1 MTSNSSGCC
10 TGLLHALRRSPDP
23 PAGQR
28 QAVPNDNPGPQA
40 GQPPVDLRVQL
51 RRKSQRQAPAWG
63 ILRRRGREPP
73 VDCKGN
79 ELGDVSQARGQ
90 AKVVADNRQAVR
102 LRRFYMA
109 LASYA
114 LWGGIALVG
123 CAGGMIAMP
132 GWLLAATLSGIVISN
147 AWFWYMLRS
156 GRSLLFQDPSMTRPQ
171 VVMGLLWILVVIGAS
186 HVDRSLMIVVYIVI
200 MLFGIF
206 RLDRDDFLKLT
217 ALALVGYVV
226 VVAADLF
233 LRGVEVRPFEE
244 AMRFLVLA
252 SCLLWCTFFGTH
264 VAQLR
269 ARLRQ
274 QNLALQQHVKDA
286 RRIADRDHLTWAY
299 NRRYIMNALEEE
311 RARSEH
317 RHAPFAIII
326 FDLDHFK
333 SINDRYGHIAGD
345 RVLTK
350 FAEIARREMRAADV
364 LSPGRRAN
372 AFGRFGGEEFIALL
386 PETGLDGARL
396 CASRLRTALAT
407 EHFEQDI
414 RVTFSAGIA
423 VYRHGETVEQSLRR
437 ADDAL
442 YRAKNSGRDPVVTEK
457 TARRGGRDAKVISIT
472 PS

>member
-1 MTSNSSGCC
+1 MGTPPLDREQDDPAAVMD
-10 TGLLHALRRSPDP
+10 TRR
-23 PAGQR
+23 
-28 QAVPNDNPGPQA
+28 V
-40 GQPPVDLRVQL
+40 
-51 RRKSQRQAPAWG
+51 
-63 ILRRRGREPP
+63 
-73 VDCKGN
+73 
-79 ELGDVSQARGQ
+79 
-90 AKVVADNRQAVR
+90 VR

-109 LASYA
+109 IASYA
-114 LWGGIALVG
+114 LWGGIAVIAWL
-123 CAGGMIAMP
+123 GGLIVMP
-132 GWLLAATLSGIVISN
+132 PALLAAAVTGVVVSN
-147 AWFWYMLRS
+147 LVVWYLLRS
-156 GRSLLFQDPSMTRPQ
+156 GRSLLYEDPSLTFPQ
-171 VVMGLLWILVVIGAS
+171 VLLAMFWLLVVIGAS
-186 HVDRSLMIVVYIVI
+186 HTDRSLMMVVYVVV

-206 RLDRDDFLKLT
+206 RLDRRKFFLLT
-217 ALALVGYVV
+217 AVALAGYAV
-226 VVAADLF
+226 VVAVDLVI
-233 LRGVEVRPFEE
+233 RNVEIRYFHEF
-244 AMRFLVLA
+244 MRFLVLA

-264 VAQLR
+264 VAELR
-269 ARLRQ
+269 ARLRK

-317 RHAPFAIII
+317 RDAPFAIII

-364 LSPGRRAN
+364 ISPGRRAN

-396 CASRLRTALAT
+396 CANRLRTALAT
-407 EHFEQDI
+407 EHFEQGI

-442 YRAKNSGRDPVVTEK
+442 YRAKNSGRDQVLAEKPARQRPRDPKVVAIRPAGE
-457 TARRGGRDAKVISIT
+457 
-472 PS
+472 

>member
-1 MTSNSSGCC
+1 
-10 TGLLHALRRSPDP
+10 
-23 PAGQR
+23 
-28 QAVPNDNPGPQA
+28 
-40 GQPPVDLRVQL
+40 
-51 RRKSQRQAPAWG
+51 
-63 ILRRRGREPP
+63 

-123 CAGGMIAMP
+123 WAGGMIAMP

-171 VVMGLLWILVVIGAS
+171 VVMGLFWILVVIGAS

-274 QNLALQQHVKDA
+274 QNEALQQHVRDA
-286 RRIADRDHLTWAY
+286 RRIADRDHLTSAY
-299 NRRYIMNALEEE
+299 NRRYIMNAMEEE
-311 RARSEH
+311 RGRSQR
-317 RHAPFAIII
+317 RHAPFSIVI

-333 SINDRYGHIAGD
+333 SINDRYGHVAGD
-345 RVLTK
+345 RVLTR
-350 FAEIARREMRAADV
+350 FAEIAKRELRGADV
-364 LSPGRRAN
+364 VSPGRRARS
-372 AFGRFGGEEFIALL
+372 FGRFGGEEFIGLL
-386 PETGLDGARL
+386 PETGLDGARR
-396 CASRLRTALAT
+396 CATRLQEVLAT
-407 EHFEQDI
+407 EKFESGIQ
-414 RVTFSAGIA
+414 VTFSAGVA
-423 VYRHGETVEQSLRR
+423 VYRHGETIEQTLSR

-442 YRAKNSGRDPVVTEK
+442 YRAKHAGRNRVFDEK
-457 TARRGGRDAKVISIT
+457 PARRSSKVIKIDSRN
-472 PS
+472 